1 MELYSNDM
9 AFNVII
15 SVLIVC
21 FLLQIAGMIDLH
33 MMLED
38 PLCAAIFLLLA
49 TYVAEKEV
57 TVGLLLAL
65 VYVMMKGRE
74 VEGFTTTGT
83 QATSTAVA
91 VAAPTTSTAVA
102 VAEPTTS
109 TAVAVA
115 APTTSTAVAVAAP
128 TTNTAVA
135 VAAPTTNTAVAV
147 ETSTAVATQAS
158 TSNGLVALT
167 SNTTTG
173 GGHPQKLNEIVQQ
186 MNGLG
191 ANTDDSLNVE
201 NFIGRDGKHAPSVQ
215 KKIDNIR
222 NNLGK
227 IQSTIAALKNTP
239 DSLQ

>member
-1 MELYSNDM
+1 MKMELYSNDM

-15 SVLIVC
+15 SILIVC
-21 FLLQIAGMIDLH
+21 FLLQIAGMIDLQ

-83 QATSTAVA
+83 QATSTATSTA
-91 VAAPTTSTAVA
+91 VEATSTATSTAVEATSTATSTAVA
-102 VAEPTTS
+102 E
-109 TAVAVA
+109 
-115 APTTSTAVAVAAP
+115 
-128 TTNTAVA
+128 
-135 VAAPTTNTAVAV
+135 
-147 ETSTAVATQAS
+147 AS
-158 TSNGLVALT
+158 TSVSTSTGLATLMST
-167 SNTTTG
+167 STG

-186 MNGLG
+186 MNGLE
-191 ANTDDSLNVE
+191 ATTDDSLNVE
-201 NFIGRDGKHAPSVQ
+201 NFIGRDGKQPPSVQ

>member
-1 MELYSNDM
+1 MKMALYSNDM

-15 SVLIVC
+15 SILIVC
-21 FLLQIAGMIDLH
+21 FLLQIAGMIDLQ

-91 VAAPTTSTAVA
+91 V
-102 VAEPTTS
+102 ETS

-115 APTTSTAVAVAAP
+115 APTS
-128 TTNTAVA
+128 
-135 VAAPTTNTAVAV
+135 TAVAV

-158 TSNGLVALT
+158 TSSGLAALT

-186 MNGLG
+186 MNGLE
-191 ANTDDSLNVE
+191 ATTEDSLNVE

>member
-1 MELYSNDM
+1 MKMELYSNDM

-15 SVLIVC
+15 SILIVC
-21 FLLQIAGMIDLH
+21 FLLQIAGMIDLQ

-83 QATSTAVA
+83 QATSTAVEA
-91 VAAPTTSTAVA
+91 TSTATSTAVA
-102 VAEPTTS
+102 E
-109 TAVAVA
+109 
-115 APTTSTAVAVAAP
+115 
-128 TTNTAVA
+128 
-135 VAAPTTNTAVAV
+135 
-147 ETSTAVATQAS
+147 AS
-158 TSNGLVALT
+158 TSVSTSTGLATLMST
-167 SNTTTG
+167 STG

-186 MNGLG
+186 MNGLE
-191 ANTDDSLNVE
+191 ATTDDSLNVE
-201 NFIGRDGKHAPSVQ
+201 NFIGRDGKQPPSVQ

>member
-1 MELYSNDM
+1 MKMALYSNDM

-15 SVLIVC
+15 SILIVC
-21 FLLQIAGMIDLH
+21 FLLQIAGMIDLQ

-91 VAAPTTSTAVA
+91 VETSTAVA
-102 VAEPTTS
+102 VETS

-115 APTTSTAVAVAAP
+115 APTS
-128 TTNTAVA
+128 
-135 VAAPTTNTAVAV
+135 TAVAV

-158 TSNGLVALT
+158 TSSGLAALT

-186 MNGLG
+186 MNGLE
-191 ANTDDSLNVE
+191 ATTEDSLNVE

>member
-1 MELYSNDM
+1 MKMELYSNDM

-15 SVLIVC
+15 SILIVC
-21 FLLQIAGMIDLH
+21 FLLQIAGMIDLQ

-91 VAAPTTSTAVA
+91 V
-102 VAEPTTS
+102 ETS

-115 APTTSTAVAVAAP
+115 APTS
-128 TTNTAVA
+128 
-135 VAAPTTNTAVAV
+135 TAVAV

-158 TSNGLVALT
+158 TSSGLAALT

-186 MNGLG
+186 MNGLE
-191 ANTDDSLNVE
+191 ATTEDSLNVE